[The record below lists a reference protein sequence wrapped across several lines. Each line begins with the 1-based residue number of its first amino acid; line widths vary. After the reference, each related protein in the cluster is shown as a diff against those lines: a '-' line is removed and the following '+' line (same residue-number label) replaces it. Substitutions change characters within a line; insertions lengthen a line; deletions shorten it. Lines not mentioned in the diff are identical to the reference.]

1 MYATEFQR
9 SDLCRILDSV
19 LLKLST
25 FRLKSTNVDIIK
37 SKFCEMYMG
46 IVHYNRLNNVLIFSQ
61 LFKIRGSYIFNIMT
75 TGPIYISG
83 IL

>member
-1 MYATEFQR
+1 MSNSGLGFSEIVDIPVEIYKCTFLFQ
-9 SDLCRILDSV
+9 
-19 LLKLST
+19 
-25 FRLKSTNVDIIK
+25 NIIK

-46 IVHYNRLNNVLIFSQ
+46 IVHYNKLNNVLMFSQ

-75 TGPIYISG
+75 IGSIYISG

>member
-1 MYATEFQR
+1 MSNSGLGSSE
-9 SDLCRILDSV
+9 I
-19 LLKLST
+19 
-25 FRLKSTNVDIIK
+25 VDIPVEIYKCTFLFQNVK

-46 IVHYNRLNNVLIFSQ
+46 IVHYNKLNNVLMFSQ

-75 TGPIYISG
+75 IGSIYISG

>member
-1 MYATEFQR
+1 MSNSGLGFSEIVDIPVKIYKCRFLFQ
-9 SDLCRILDSV
+9 
-19 LLKLST
+19 
-25 FRLKSTNVDIIK
+25 NIIK

-61 LFKIRGSYIFNIMT
+61 LFEIRGSYIFNIMT

>member
-1 MYATEFQR
+1 MSNSGLGSSKIVDIPVKIYKCRFLFQ
-9 SDLCRILDSV
+9 
-19 LLKLST
+19 
-25 FRLKSTNVDIIK
+25 NIIK
-37 SKFCEMYMG
+37 SKFYEMYMG

>member
-1 MYATEFQR
+1 MSNSGLGSSKIVDIPVKIYKCRFLFQ
-9 SDLCRILDSV
+9 
-19 LLKLST
+19 
-25 FRLKSTNVDIIK
+25 NIIK